1 MLSAIV
7 SSILFFFLQSP
18 AIAGVDMM
26 LGVGGD
32 RSYVEDGAGI
42 EASNNGLSGQ
52 TALAFSFFEPLYIGG
67 FYYRGEAKTSDVS
80 SGENVDN
87 FHFSAIGYG
96 AELGLR
102 FYSVMLKL
110 GIGSYEAEARKVQD
124 KIGRTYTLSGGQG
137 FHFGIEKR
145 FSLSPATNW
154 FIGVYTRDI
163 NYSQIKIKSGS
174 DDYADL
180 PSSWQQRIY
189 SLFVGIVFNFDVFSE
204 EKTNESN

>member
-1 MLSAIV
+1 MLSAILIV
-7 SSILFFFLQSP
+7 FLFFASPLQ
-18 AIAGVDMM
+18 AAVDIM

-32 RSYVEDGAGI
+32 RSYVEDGNGI

-52 TALAFSFFEPLYIGG
+52 VALGLSLFEPLYIGG

-110 GIGSYEAEARKVQD
+110 GIGSYDAEARKVQD

-137 FHFGIEKR
+137 FHFGLEKR

-154 FIGVYTRDI
+154 FIGAYTRDI
-163 NYSQIKIKSGS
+163 NYSQIKMKSGT

-180 PSSWQQRIY
+180 PSKWQQRIY
-189 SLFVGIVFNFDVFSE
+189 SLFVGLVFNFDVFPE
-204 EKTNESN
+204 VKENVRN

>member
-1 MLSAIV
+1 MLSAIFL
-7 SSILFFFLQSP
+7 IFIFFANPLQ
-18 AIAGVDMM
+18 AAVDIM
-26 LGVGGD
+26 LGAGGD
-32 RSYVEDGAGI
+32 RSYVEDGLGI
-42 EASNNGLSGQ
+42 EASNNGVSGQ
-52 TALAFSFFEPLYIGG
+52 AALGFSFFEPLYVGG

-87 FHFSAIGYG
+87 FHFSATGYG

-110 GIGSYEAEARKVQD
+110 GIGNYQAEARKVQD
-124 KIGRTYTLSGGQG
+124 KVGRTYTLSGGQG

-145 FSLSPATNW
+145 FALSPASNW
-154 FIGVYTRDI
+154 FIGVYSRDI

-180 PSSWQQRIY
+180 PSKWQQRIY
-189 SLFVGIVFNFDVFSE
+189 SLFVGLVFNFDVFPE
-204 EKTNESN
+204 AKENAPR